1 VLSGAVAGMAWLVSE
16 AMALIVLRKLVLDR
30 VSRNFVFWTV
40 TLFVTACC
48 LPICSGGVVI
58 PYGRWLM
65 SAVGLCFVVLN
76 LVCDQH
82 QDPCC
87 RSDRGKGQVDG
98 ACGEEKQAL

>member
-1 VLSGAVAGMAWLVSE
+1 MAWLVSE